1 MSQHTQSDA
10 KGISRSGTPRPRV
23 CVAVISGDG
32 TSLTYRLE
40 VLGHDVIQ
48 ARSGRRALELPADSI
63 DVYLIENTLPDM
75 SGANVGELLRMDP
88 LRTRSWIFGVGV
100 YPRQDSSISH
110 DTIAFDDV
118 VAATDEAALR
128 DLIERARR
136 PRLSTSN

>member
-1 MSQHTQSDA
+1 MSHRTQADA
-10 KGISRSGTPRPRV
+10 KGVWRSGAARPRV

-88 LRTRSWIFGVGV
+88 LRTRAWIFGVGA
-100 YPRQDSSISH
+100 YPSQDSSVSH

-118 VAATDEAALR
+118 VGATDERALR